1 MKAYAGARRVTPRP
15 WAPPGGR
22 FCLTGAA
29 AACGSELWMTTS
41 VALSWSARAE
51 LSEGAILFDPGRS
64 FSLAMAGPGRSR
76 QKPASWIADHVAQYG
91 SAGICRGRHV
101 AFRFAV
107 IFQLPNASLLLK
119 FRPIRRFRVRAS
131 AEFGPP

>member
-1 MKAYAGARRVTPRP
+1 
-15 WAPPGGR
+15 
-22 FCLTGAA
+22 
-29 AACGSELWMTTS
+29 MTTS

-76 QKPASWIADHVAQYG
+76 QSRRPGLLITSLNMVRPAFAAVAMSHSASPLYFSCLTLPCYSSSGRYG
-91 SAGICRGRHV
+91 
-101 AFRFAV
+101 
-107 IFQLPNASLLLK
+107 ASELE
-119 FRPIRRFRVRAS
+119 AS